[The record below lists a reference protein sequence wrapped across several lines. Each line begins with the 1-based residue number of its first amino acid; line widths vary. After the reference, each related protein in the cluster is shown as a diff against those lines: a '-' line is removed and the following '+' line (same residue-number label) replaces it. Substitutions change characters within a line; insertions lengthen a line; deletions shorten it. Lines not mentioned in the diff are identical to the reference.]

1 MSDQAELLRKRREA
15 RQKKILAS
23 GESRLSKITGTTGTS
38 AQVAPTPSVLH
49 AREQLMKKEEEEQ
62 QQRLRASSISAG
74 NSTTPSPA
82 PSSPT
87 AGTFDNTA
95 TPSTAAPKVT
105 QSASLPRTPQDTSK
119 AQEEDDDDEPRSAS
133 PSERAA
139 ANRIDRQQSSTTSTT
154 TKTFS
159 AANKAPTVQ
168 DQDDADPD
176 DSIGAPPP
184 YTSPSPLDPLHGDNN
199 SFMAYPFLSPQHNQ
213 ALTRMMSEDGSGHSA
228 SASSSSIA
236 QQQSPGF
243 AGGAPPGFTV
253 ITPQEDLTAKW
264 WKLLHF
270 LLSVVFGLG
279 VVYLEYRRSGHLERF
294 DALATDKP
302 LPYGTF
308 QVAATPVFWYFITME
323 LILQS
328 TRMFLQGITASP
340 SSTLGTIA
348 GFLPPP
354 FSDAIRV
361 FMRYRLIWSS
371 LVNDLTVVVFIV
383 GMTIALVH
391 MFS

>member
-62 QQRLRASSISAG
+62 QQRLRASSVSAG
-74 NSTTPSPA
+74 NSTAASPA

-87 AGTFDNTA
+87 AGVFDNT
-95 TPSTAAPKVT
+95 TSPSLAEPREAHSP
-105 QSASLPRTPQDTSK
+105 SSPRTPQDMNK
-119 AQEEDDDDEPRSAS
+119 AQEDDNDEPRSAS

-139 ANRIDRQQSSTTSTT
+139 ANRINRQQSSTASTT
-154 TKTFS
+154 TKTLS
-159 AANKAPTVQ
+159 ATNKTPTVQ

-176 DSIGAPPP
+176 DSLGAPPA
-184 YTSPSPLDPLHGDNN
+184 YTSPSPFDSLHGGNN
-199 SFMAYPFLSPQHNQ
+199 PFMANPFLSPQHHQ
-213 ALTRMMSEDGSGHSA
+213 ALTRTMSEDGSGHNA
-228 SASSSSIA
+228 SASSSSMA
-236 QQQSPGF
+236 QQQSAGF

-270 LLSVVFGLG
+270 MLSVLLGLG
-279 VVYLEYRRSGHLERF
+279 VVYQEYRRSGHLERF

-302 LPYGTF
+302 LPYGAF
-308 QVAATPVFWYFITME
+308 QVAATPLFWYFITME
-323 LILQS
+323 LVLQS

-340 SSTLGTIA
+340 SSTLGTVA

>member
-49 AREQLMKKEEEEQ
+49 AREQLLKKEEEEQ
-62 QQRLRASSISAG
+62 QQRLGASSVSAG
-74 NSTTPSPA
+74 NSTAASPA

-87 AGTFDNTA
+87 VGAFDTTA
-95 TPSTAAPKVT
+95 TPSLAAPKVA
-105 QSASLPRTPQDTSK
+105 QSPSLPRTPQETNK
-119 AQEEDDDDEPRSAS
+119 AQEDDDDEPRSAS

-139 ANRIDRQQSSTTSTT
+139 ANRINRQQSSTTSTT
-154 TKTFS
+154 TTTFS
-159 AANKAPTVQ
+159 ATNKVPTVQ
-168 DQDDADPD
+168 NEDDADPD
-176 DSIGAPPP
+176 DSLGAPPA
-184 YTSPSPLDPLHGDNN
+184 YTSPSPFDPLHGGNN
-199 SFMAYPFLSPQHNQ
+199 PLMANPFLSPQHHQ

-228 SASSSSIA
+228 SASSSSMA

-243 AGGAPPGFTV
+243 ADSAPPGFTV

-270 LLSVVFGLG
+270 VLSVLLGVG
-279 VVYLEYRRSGHLERF
+279 VVYQEYRRSGHLDRF

-302 LPYGTF
+302 LAYGTF

-371 LVNDLTVVVFIV
+371 LVNDLTVVVFVV

>member
-62 QQRLRASSISAG
+62 QQRLRASSVSAD
-74 NSTTPSPA
+74 NSTAASPA

-87 AGTFDNTA
+87 AGAFSDNTTNPPLA
-95 TPSTAAPKVT
+95 EPKA
-105 QSASLPRTPQDTSK
+105 QYLSLPKTPQDSNK
-119 AQEEDDDDEPRSAS
+119 AQEDHNDEPRSAS

-139 ANRIDRQQSSTTSTT
+139 ANRINSQQSSTASTT
-154 TKTFS
+154 TKSFS
-159 AANKAPTVQ
+159 ANKAPTVQ

-176 DSIGAPPP
+176 DSLGAPPS
-184 YTSPSPLDPLHGDNN
+184 YTSPSPFDSMHGGNN
-199 SFMAYPFLSPQHNQ
+199 PFMANPFMSPQHHQ
-213 ALTRMMSEDGSGHSA
+213 ALTRMMSEDGSGHNA
-228 SASSSSIA
+228 SASSSSMA
-236 QQQSPGF
+236 QQQSSGF

-270 LLSVVFGLG
+270 VLSVLLGLG
-279 VVYLEYRRSGHLERF
+279 VVYQEHRRSGHLERF

-302 LPYGTF
+302 LQYGTF